1 MKKFLMDH
9 PVITLL
15 IVWAL
20 GDVASNMYANKCRLE
35 ALKIK
40 ISNHTY
46 FSPYSEGVCESVF
59 GKHAA

>member
-35 ALKIK
+35 ALKINQNK
-40 ISNHTY
+40 
-46 FSPYSEGVCESVF
+46 
-59 GKHAA
+59 